1 MRECFNRIVT
11 QKTDTQSAPRRRNA
25 STRLVVMLLVGVA
38 VAIATGFAWEW
49 QYAAAIGWV
58 AASLVYSGWIW
69 IIIGP
74 LDAAKTKR
82 LASREDPTRGISDLL
97 IVLLSV
103 ASLSTVMIT
112 LVQASNAHGPI
123 KSILAAI
130 ALGNVA
136 FSWVLLHTLFTL
148 HYARIFYTDGGKG
161 VNFNQDQPPRYL
173 DFAYLSFTIG
183 MTYQV
188 SDTNLTT
195 FNERVTALRH
205 ALLSFLFGSIILA
218 TTINLIAGLT
228 SGG

>member
-1 MRECFNRIVT
+1 
-11 QKTDTQSAPRRRNA
+11 
-25 STRLVVMLLVGVA
+25 MLLAGVA
-38 VAIATGFAWEW
+38 TAVVTGLTWEW
-49 QYAAAIGWV
+49 QYAAAIGWI

-69 IIIGP
+69 IIIAP
-74 LDAAKTKR
+74 LNPARTKH
-82 LASREDPTRGISDLL
+82 LASREDPTRGISDVL
-97 IVLLSV
+97 IVLLSI

-112 LVQASNAHGPI
+112 LVQANDADGPV
-123 KSILAAI
+123 KGVLAGI

-136 FSWVLLHTLFTL
+136 FSWILLHTLFTL
-148 HYARIFYTDGGKG
+148 HYARIFYTDGEKG
-161 VNFNQDQPPRYL
+161 VNFNQADPPRYL

-195 FNERVTALRH
+195 FNERAMALRH

-218 TTINLIAGLT
+218 TTINLVAGLT